1 MSSLLQCK
9 FSLVGT
15 QCSDIIQTGEYF
27 PSFVLARAMS
37 KKIPETTFRLMQKS
51 YLNMGLITMHNNGKL
66 PNRRT
71 DFNWNKIIGNVHRWF
86 FSSRCSQF
94 MTEIQLEKSAI
105 DLFTIFHHLLFA
117 VRQLFASHIRNQSK
131 FPNLFRVN
139 SLNNLHHVA
148 RLTPGERFLWIMTRF
163 FCSRSCDLYRIGFRN
178 CRHLQTT
185 RRGAR
190 TTSGEENVIIYLNY
204 VKMFE
209 LLSDKSEFHGQFS
222 RPD

>member
-1 MSSLLQCK
+1 MAS
-9 FSLVGT
+9 FR
-15 QCSDIIQTGEYF
+15 TGEQILIEIKLLAMCTDDFFLSMQSMHDRNTIGKICDWFIYNF
-27 PSFVLARAMS
+27 PSSPFCR
-37 KKIPETTFRLMQKS
+37 F
-51 YLNMGLITMHNNGKL
+51 
-66 PNRRT
+66 
-71 DFNWNKIIGNVHRWF
+71 
-86 FSSRCSQF
+86 
-94 MTEIQLEKSAI
+94 
-105 DLFTIFHHLLFA
+105 
-117 VRQLFASHIRNQSK
+117 FASHIRNQSK
-131 FPNLFRVN
+131 FRNLFRV
-139 SLNNLHHVA
+139 NLHHVA

-185 RRGAR
+185 RRAR